1 MKPGPSRGR
10 LSTLLL
16 QVVIGAGLLAPP
28 LARAAPSEDA
38 PLVEHRL
45 TAAIAHMPCSACPLA
60 PGFTPA
66 NAGGV
71 DGHDTSP
78 SSAIV
83 RIRRFGALQTWA
95 LTSATRPSTRIHL
108 LYCRWLN

>member
-1 MKPGPSRGR
+1 MTSGPSRGR
-10 LSTLLL
+10 LSTLLV

-28 LARAAPSEDA
+28 LARAAPTENT

-45 TAAIAHMPCSACPLA
+45 TGAIAHMPCSACPLA
-60 PGFTPA
+60 PGYTPA
-66 NAGGV
+66 TAGGV
-71 DGHDTSP
+71 DGHDSSP

-83 RIRRFGALQTWA
+83 RIPGFGASQTWA
-95 LTSATRPSTRIHL
+95 VTSATGPSARIHL

>member
-1 MKPGPSRGR
+1 MTSGPSRGR

-28 LARAAPSEDA
+28 LARAAPTEDA

-45 TAAIAHMPCSACPLA
+45 TGAIDRMPCSACPLA
-60 PGFTPA
+60 PGYTPA
-66 NAGGV
+66 NAGGI

-83 RIRRFGALQTWA
+83 RIPRFGASQTWA
-95 LTSATRPSTRIHL
+95 VTLATGPSTRIHL

>member
-16 QVVIGAGLLAPP
+16 QVVISAGLLAPP
-28 LARAAPSEDA
+28 LARAAPTEDA

-45 TAAIAHMPCSACPLA
+45 TGAIDHMPCSACPLA
-60 PGFTPA
+60 PGYTPA

-83 RIRRFGALQTWA
+83 RIPRFGASQTWA
-95 LTSATRPSTRIHL
+95 VTSATGPSTRIHL